1 MNRKRLV
8 LHYGF
13 RCDSKTQQML
23 VELGNE
29 LELNKSEVIRE
40 CIRNY
45 YDSFCNSG
53 VKKWDKGLE
62 YNE

>member
-53 VKKWDKGLE
+53 VKKMR
-62 YNE
+62 